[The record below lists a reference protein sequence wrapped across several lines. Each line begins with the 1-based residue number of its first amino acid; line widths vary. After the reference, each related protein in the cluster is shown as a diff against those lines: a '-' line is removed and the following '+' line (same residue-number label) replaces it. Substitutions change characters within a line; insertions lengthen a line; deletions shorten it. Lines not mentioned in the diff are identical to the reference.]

1 MFSFIAL
8 WQNISTPPA
17 PPKKAEPSR
26 LVNMFNQDNNPTAV
40 TPPSSNSTGI
50 AAGILTVV
58 FI

>member
-26 LVNMFNQDNNPTAV
+26 LVNMFNQDNNPTTV
-40 TPPSSNSTGI
+40 TTPSSNSTGI
-50 AAGILTVV
+50 AAVTMTIV